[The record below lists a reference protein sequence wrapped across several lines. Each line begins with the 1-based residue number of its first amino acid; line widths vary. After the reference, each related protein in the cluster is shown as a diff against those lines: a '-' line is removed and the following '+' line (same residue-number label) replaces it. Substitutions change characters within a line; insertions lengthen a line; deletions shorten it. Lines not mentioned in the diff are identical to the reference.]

1 MSAAIELI
9 VGLGNPGSGYADTR
23 HNAGF
28 WCLDRLAALQGASF
42 RAEAKCRAASA
53 RTTIAGHS
61 CWLLK
66 PMNYMNNS
74 GQVAGAFARY
84 HGIDPAAILVAH
96 DELDLEVGVVR
107 LKIGGGA
114 GGHNGLKDLMAHLGG
129 DFMRLRFGIAHP
141 GDRREVIDYVL
152 HSPSRDDRIAIDIAI
167 DRALEQLG
175 SIVAGRAEEAMNV
188 LNARRNTEAG

>member
-1 MSAAIELI
+1 MSAVIELI
-9 VGLGNPGSGYADTR
+9 VGLGNPGSGYANTR

-28 WCLDRLAALQGASF
+28 WYVDRLAAAHGAGF
-42 RAEAKCRAASA
+42 RADAKFKAASA
-53 RTTIAGHS
+53 RSTIAGHS

-74 GQVAGAFARY
+74 GQVVAAFSRY

-96 DELDLEVGVVR
+96 DELDLEVGIVR

-114 GGHNGLKDLMAHLGG
+114 GGHNGLKDLIAHLGG

-152 HSPSRDDRIAIDIAI
+152 RDPSRDDRISIDGAI
-167 DRALEQLG
+167 DRALEQLDP
-175 SIVAGRAEEAMNV
+175 IVTGRAEDAMNT
-188 LNARRNTEAG
+188 LNARRNAEAG

>member
-1 MSAAIELI
+1 MSAVIELI
-9 VGLGNPGSGYADTR
+9 VGLGNPGSGYANTR

-28 WCLDRLAALQGASF
+28 WCVDRLAATHGAGF
-42 RAEAKCRAASA
+42 RADAKCKAASA
-53 RTTIAGHS
+53 RSTIAGRS

-74 GQVAGAFARY
+74 GQVVAAFSRY

-96 DELDLEVGVVR
+96 DELDLDVGVVR

-114 GGHNGLKDLMAHLGG
+114 GGHNGLKDLIAHLGG

-152 HSPSRDDRIAIDIAI
+152 RDPSRDDRIAIDGAI
-167 DRALEQLG
+167 LRALEQLDP
-175 SIVAGRAEEAMNV
+175 IVTGRAEDAMNV
-188 LNARRNTEAG
+188 LNARRSAEAG